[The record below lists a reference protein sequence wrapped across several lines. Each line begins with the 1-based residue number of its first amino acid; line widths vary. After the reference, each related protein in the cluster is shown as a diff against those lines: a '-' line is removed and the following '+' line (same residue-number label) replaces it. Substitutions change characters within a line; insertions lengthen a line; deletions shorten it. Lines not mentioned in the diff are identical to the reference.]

1 MGDSKTLYC
10 PSCKRKL
17 GEWDGRSVTT
27 KAIQCRKCNRLIS
40 FKDGKFVKSEA
51 VPKRNTASGM
61 MFR

>member
-10 PSCKRKL
+10 PGCKRKL

-27 KAIQCRKCNRLIS
+27 KAIKCQKCKRLVL
-40 FKDGKFVKSEA
+40 FKDGKFVRTEA

-61 MFR
+61 TFR